1 MPRNLYA
8 DVDAWER
15 RFSQDID
22 LATSDRRELE
32 AMIETASRD
41 VDRFCRRFFYAE
53 TKALTFDGNGKDS
66 LVVPDLLVVASIKLD
81 ENVDRAYE
89 TTLAATDFYLMR
101 PDHERPYD
109 TMPKTL
115 IVLDTRNGNFSVFQ
129 RSEKLL
135 LIDAE
140 WGYGNDTEDTGAT
153 VQDAVEQG
161 VSQATLLVPDGASF
175 SVGQTLLLDTE
186 QEYVTGVAGDTLSIA
201 RGVNGTTPA
210 THTNGL
216 QIDRYVYPPLV
227 RDATHI
233 QAVRLFKRKEVGFID
248 REPPSRFGEFDE
260 GAGRLLQ
267 DFVRYDL

>member
-22 LATSDRRELE
+22 LATANRRELE

-41 VDRFCRRFFYAE
+41 VDTFCRRFFFAE
-53 TKALTFDGNGKDS
+53 TKTLTFDGNGRS
-66 LVVPDLLVVASIKLD
+66 ELIVPDLLVVASIKLD
-81 ENVDRAYE
+81 EDVDHVYE
-89 TTLAATDFYLMR
+89 TTLAETDFYLMR

-109 TMPKTL
+109 AFPKTK
-115 IVLDTRNGNFSVFQ
+115 IVLDTRNGVFSSFQ
-129 RSEKLL
+129 ASVKLL

-140 WGYGNDTEDTGAT
+140 WGYGNDTEDTGET
-153 VQDAVEQG
+153 VQDDVEQG
-161 VSQATLLVPDGASF
+161 DSQSTLLVGDGASF
-175 SVGQTLLLDTE
+175 SVGQTLLLGTE
-186 QEYVTGVAGDTLSIA
+186 QEYVTGVAGDTLSVA
-201 RGVNGTTPA
+201 RGVNGTVAA
-210 THTNGL
+210 THANGL
-216 QIDRYVYPPLV
+216 QINRYVYPPLV

-233 QAVRLFKRKEVGFID
+233 QAIRLWKRKEVGFID
-248 REPPSRFGEFDE
+248 REPPSRFGEFDA